1 MIMEMMDLRRVGVV
15 LHNLAVEYNNLA
27 ALYFSVATYSMTA
40 SMHFI
45 GSKMVAQVTCTTYLA
60 QVEYY
65 TVS

>member
-1 MIMEMMDLRRVGVV
+1 MV

-60 QVEYY
+60 QVEYC

>member
-1 MIMEMMDLRRVGVV
+1 MVLR
-15 LHNLAVEYNNLA
+15 NLAVEYSNLA

-65 TVS
+65 S